1 VQNAVLELLDGLG
14 LTAVEPWV
22 LLIISS
28 LNVILIVVLAL
39 VVRRVSKRL
48 LHAVHA
54 TLGAR
59 APGIEERKRIDTL
72 GRIVGYLVSVLVW
85 IIAGMLILS
94 ELGVSIAP
102 FLATAG
108 VAGIA
113 ISFGAQSLVKDYF
126 TGFVMLVE
134 NQIRQGDFV
143 DVAGKSGRV
152 EEVTLRYVRLRD
164 GEGAVHYVPN
174 SSITTVTNHSREF
187 AYAVVEIGVSYSA
200 HLGKTYEVIK
210 EVGSQLRQ
218 DPEFTGKI
226 LEDIEILGVNQ
237 LADSSVTLRIRMKV
251 VALEQWGVRRE
262 ILARLKQAFDTAG
275 IEIPFPQ
282 RVVRIA
288 KRAD

>member
-1 VQNAVLELLDGLG
+1 VQNAVVELLDSFGLA
-14 LTAVEPWV
+14 AVEPWV
-22 LLIISS
+22 MLIISS

-39 VVRRVSKRL
+39 IVRRVARRL
-48 LHAVHA
+48 LRAVHEK
-54 TLGAR
+54 LGAR
-59 APGIEERKRIDTL
+59 APGIEEKKRIDTL
-72 GRIVGYLVSVLVW
+72 GRIAGYLVSVLIG

-134 NQIRQGDFV
+134 NQIRQGDVV

-174 SSITTVTNHSREF
+174 SSISTVTNHSREF
-187 AYAVVEIGVSYSA
+187 AYAVVEVGVSYSA

-210 EVGSQLRQ
+210 EVGRQLRE
-218 DPEFTGKI
+218 DPVFAEKI
-226 LEDIEILGVNQ
+226 LEDIEIMGVSQ

-262 ILARLKQAFDTAG
+262 ILAQLKQAFDAAG

-288 KRAD
+288 KRAN